1 MRSIMT
7 SATNAFFGV
16 TVKAD
21 GAVTIDGCNFSYC
34 GHSVVPWGGCGSPL
48 IIQNCYMDRLIN
60 NGNTH
65 YEHIYYGG
73 GTRSDF
79 SMLIQNNTLV
89 NANGWTATIFLK
101 TDTNAIQNVTIQ
113 NNQLIGGGYTI
124 YVQPTS
130 YSITS
135 VNVVNNVLGK
145 GQYGYVYQPNGSAT
159 WFGNTD
165 LPTGRTV
172 TSTGTLV

>member
-1 MRSIMT
+1 M
-7 SATNAFFGV
+7 
-16 TVKAD
+16 
-21 GAVTIDGCNFSYC
+21 
-34 GHSVVPWGGCGSPL
+34 
-48 IIQNCYMDRLIN
+48 
-60 NGNTH
+60 
-65 YEHIYYGG
+65 
-73 GTRSDF
+73 
-79 SMLIQNNTLV
+79 
-89 NANGWTATIFLK
+89 
-101 TDTNAIQNVTIQ
+101 
-113 NNQLIGGGYTI
+113 IGGGYTI

-130 YSITS
+130 YSITN